1 MISVSIL
8 AVHVNMKTDKEY
20 IEITNKTIAE
30 LVKPKWEL

>member
-1 MISVSIL
+1 
-8 AVHVNMKTDKEY
+8 MKTDKEF